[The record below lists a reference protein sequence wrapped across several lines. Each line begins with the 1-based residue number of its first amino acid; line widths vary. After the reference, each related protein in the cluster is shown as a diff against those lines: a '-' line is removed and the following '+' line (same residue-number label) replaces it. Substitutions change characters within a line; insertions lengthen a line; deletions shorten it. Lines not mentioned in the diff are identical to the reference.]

1 MSGRRLPVYLLL
13 DTSGSMHGD
22 PIAAVNNGLQTLR
35 VSLFQDPQA
44 IDTVHLSIITFDR
57 TAKVVLP
64 LTPLDQ
70 VQLPELETPD
80 AGPTHLGEALKLL
93 RQEVAA
99 NTRKTSADMKGDWA
113 PFLFVM
119 TDGAASDKQLFRQE
133 AQLVK
138 TAGFQSIIGCLAGH
152 STTEADLKEFCD
164 PILHLG
170 TMDTQS
176 FMTLFKWVSAAITSK
191 NNSQGANGEVSLPPV
206 PEEVVELPPVPQE
219 IQL

>member
-13 DTSGSMHGD
+13 DTSGSMHGE

-44 IDTVHLSIITFDR
+44 IDTVHLSIISFDR
-57 TAKVVLP
+57 EAKLILP
-64 LTPLDQ
+64 LTPLDE
-70 VQLPELETPD
+70 VQLPELQTPQS
-80 AGPTHLGEALKLL
+80 GPTHLGEALKLL
-93 RQEVAA
+93 RQEVVA
-99 NTRKTSADMKGDWA
+99 NTRRTSAELKGDWA

-133 AQLVK
+133 AQLIK
-138 TAGFQSIIGCLAGH
+138 TLGFQSMIGCLAGH
-152 STTEADLKEFCD
+152 STTDADLKEFCD

-170 TMDTQS
+170 TMDAQS
-176 FMTLFKWVSAAITSK
+176 FSTMFKWVSEAITSK
-191 NNSQGANGEVSLPPV
+191 NNSQGANGELSLPPI
-206 PEEVVELPPVPQE
+206 PPEVVELPPVPNE